1 MRIFSFLVILI
12 VLILGVT
19 FAVMN
24 AEPVSINYYLNTSK
38 IPLSLLLVLVIGI
51 GAFIVWLTGL
61 WMWLRLKTENFRLH
75 HQIKTLEKE
84 LAQLRTQ
91 PLNET

>member
-51 GAFIVWLTGL
+51 GAFIGWLTGL